1 MTKELK
7 KKSEDIKFTTQAYIN
22 GKFVDSVSGKS
33 FPSYNPATG
42 ELIANIAECDAA
54 DIENAVAAAKK
65 AFQSGIWSKK
75 SPKERK
81 GILQKLAA
89 LVEDHA
95 ETLGIIESLDNGKPV
110 ADAIFADVPD
120 AVETLRWNA
129 EAIDKVYDLASP
141 TARDVVSL
149 VVREPIG
156 VVGVVIPWN
165 FPLPILAMKLGPVL
179 ASGNTVVIKP
189 AEQTSLSALH
199 FATLCEEAGI
209 PPGVVN
215 IVPGFGETAGKA
227 LGMHP
232 DVDCLS
238 FTGST
243 EVGRFFLHYAAESNL
258 KKVMLELGGKSPAI
272 VMNDVKDLQ
281 HAAEEVAM
289 GILFS
294 QGENCSAGSRLLIQS
309 GIKDKFMKVLLAEFA
324 KWTVG
329 DPFSEG
335 TKIGALID
343 EKHMKRILYYIEQG
357 LKEGATLLTGGKQ
370 LLKETGGYFIGPT
383 VFDNVKNDMLIA
395 REEIF
400 GPVLSVITFDT
411 MEEAIEIAN
420 DTVYGLASSLHTN
433 DLTTAHTMAREIR
446 AGTVSVNCFSEGD
459 QSVPFGG
466 FKQSGFGGREKSLQ
480 IFDHYSELKTIW
492 IQLV

>member
-1 MTKELK
+1 M
-7 KKSEDIKFTTQAYIN
+7 D
-22 GKFVDSVSGKS
+22 
-33 FPSYNPATG
+33 
-42 ELIANIAECDAA
+42 
-54 DIENAVAAAKK
+54 
-65 AFQSGIWSKK
+65 
-75 SPKERK
+75 
-81 GILQKLAA
+81 
-89 LVEDHA
+89 
-95 ETLGIIESLDNGKPV
+95 
-110 ADAIFADVPD
+110 
-120 AVETLRWNA
+120 
-129 EAIDKVYDLASP
+129 
-141 TARDVVSL
+141 
-149 VVREPIG
+149 
-156 VVGVVIPWN
+156 
-165 FPLPILAMKLGPVL
+165 
-179 ASGNTVVIKP
+179 
-189 AEQTSLSALH
+189 
-199 FATLCEEAGI
+199 
-209 PPGVVN
+209 
-215 IVPGFGETAGKA
+215 
-227 LGMHP
+227 
-232 DVDCLS
+232 
-238 FTGST
+238 
-243 EVGRFFLHYAAESNL
+243 
-258 KKVMLELGGKSPAI
+258 
-272 VMNDVKDLQ
+272 DVKDLQ

-309 GIKDKFMKVLLAEFA
+309 GIKDKFMKVLLAEFD

-329 DPFSEG
+329 DPFSED

-357 LKEGATLLTGGKQ
+357 LKEGATLLTGQ
-370 LLKETGGYFIGPT
+370 TAAQRNRGYFIGPT
-383 VFDNVKNDMLIA
+383 IFDNVKNDMLIA

-433 DLTTAHTMAREIR
+433 DLTIAHTMAREIR